1 MRAVYFLTYFKSIII
16 LTPKVGETYK
26 KKKKLQINIPHE
38 HRYKKLFKYINKL
51 MNTEKGYYIIIKC
64 VYSHE

>member
-38 HRYKKLFKYINKL
+38 HRYKKLFKYINK
-51 MNTEKGYYIIIKC
+51 
-64 VYSHE
+64 